1 MPLLLRDCA
10 ILGNLSITFVASSSQ
25 CCDAGMM
32 YDEAGLMRGDTSRH
46 LQHKVT
52 ASPIF
57 YKVTPAQGR
66 SRSCRLVSTWR

>member
-1 MPLLLRDCA
+1 MYPPVHLCIPVLGCLGYILR
-10 ILGNLSITFVASSSQ
+10 Q

-32 YDEAGLMRGDTSRH
+32 YVEAGLMRRDTSRH